1 MDNKKVKEN
10 IEEVK
15 TLVEVK
21 NLNVF
26 FPVKGGLPFKKKK
39 RVEAVAD
46 VSLKIGEGETLGLVG
61 ESGCGKTT
69 LANTILGMI
78 EPTSGNVYFKGK
90 DLYSLKG
97 KEFKKL
103 RRGMQMIFQDPYS
116 SLNPRFTVKE
126 IIGEPMKIR
135 GGHTDKEIEER
146 VKELLKLVGL
156 SENDLDR
163 HSSDFSGGQRQRIG
177 IARSI
182 ILNPEFLVCDEPVSA
197 LDVSVHAQILNLLM
211 KLQKDIGM
219 TYLFISHNLAVVKTV
234 CTKVAVMY
242 LGKIMEYGDTD
253 KIYKNTLHPY
263 TKALLAAVLDVDV
276 DNKKEKQILKG
287 ELASPINPPAGCRF
301 CKRCSHAFDKCFTE
315 TPELKE
321 IEPGHFVACHLCSG
335 NGNEKK

>member
-1 MDNKKVKEN
+1 MNNKKEKVNLEDKP
-10 IEEVK
+10 
-15 TLVEVK
+15 LVEVK

-39 RVEAVAD
+39 RVEAVSD
-46 VSLKIGEGETLGLVG
+46 VSITINEGETLGLVG

-69 LANTILGMI
+69 FANTVLGMI
-78 EPTSGNVYFKGK
+78 EPTSGKVYFKGK
-90 DLYSLKG
+90 DLFSLSG

-103 RRGMQMIFQDPYS
+103 RCGMQMIFQDPYS

-135 GGHTDKEIEER
+135 GGYSDKEIEER

-156 SENDLDR
+156 SENDLYR

-211 KLQKDIGM
+211 KLQKEIGM

-263 TKALLAAVLDVDV
+263 TKALLDAVLDVDV

-287 ELASPINPPAGCRF
+287 ELSSPINPPAGCRF
-301 CKRCSHAFDKCFTE
+301 CKRCNKAFDKCYNE
-315 TPELKE
+315 TPLLKE
-321 IEPGHFVACHLCSG
+321 IEKGHFVACHLYSD
-335 NGNEKK
+335 NNNE